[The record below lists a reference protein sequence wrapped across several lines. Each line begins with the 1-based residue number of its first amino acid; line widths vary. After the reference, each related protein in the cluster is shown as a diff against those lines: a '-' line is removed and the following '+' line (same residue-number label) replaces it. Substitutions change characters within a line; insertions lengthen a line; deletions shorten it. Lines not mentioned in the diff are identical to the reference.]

1 MRSRRVLEALALT
14 ASVGTTAARA
24 QDTEPAAHLLGY
36 VQVRETYR
44 ADNLTATLNRARAGL
59 EGSLTHGF
67 TYRLLVEYEAGGSGT
82 TPAGVSLRDAFVRWA
97 AGRVNLTGGQFKTPF
112 TREFITSIT
121 EIETADRAAV
131 VDSLAPKRDIGIMG
145 GYDGGRYGIQV
156 GVFNGEGQNR
166 IANLD
171 STNLIVARATG
182 RPLAPL
188 ELGANLAR
196 YGADSARYGIDGRL
210 DYRGATI
217 QAEFIWQDR
226 PGDAPNDRGWYAL
239 AAYRVRPWVQLVL
252 KQERFERPALGA
264 DRLDLATTG
273 GVNVWFAG
281 KRIRLLANYVS
292 RRLGRPGVRA
302 GTLIAQAQVRF

>member
-1 MRSRRVLEALALT
+1 MRSRRVLEVLALT
-14 ASVGTTAARA
+14 ASAAATARA
-24 QDTEPAAHLLGY
+24 QEAGPTAHLVGY

-59 EGSLTHGF
+59 EGSLTGGF
-67 TYRLLVEYEAGGSGT
+67 TYRLLVEYEAGGGGT
-82 TPAGVSLRDAFVRWA
+82 TPASVSLRDAFVRWSR
-97 AGRVNLTGGQFKTPF
+97 GRVSIAGGQFKTPF

-121 EIETADRAAV
+121 EVETADRAAV
-131 VDSLAPKRDIGIMG
+131 VDSLAPKRDIGVMAA
-145 GYDGGRYGIQV
+145 YDGGRYGV
-156 GVFNGEGQNR
+156 RLGVFNGEGQNR

-182 RPLAPL
+182 RPLAPF

-196 YGADSARYGIDGRL
+196 WGGDSTRYGIDGRIE
-210 DYRGATI
+210 YRGATL
-217 QAEFIWQDR
+217 QAELVWQDR
-226 PGDAPNDRGWYAL
+226 PGGAPSDRGWYAL
-239 AAYRVRPWVQLVL
+239 AAYRVRPRVQLVL

-281 KRIRLLANYVS
+281 ERIRFLADYVS
-292 RRLGRPGVRA
+292 RRIGRPGVRA